1 MKIEKILQIAN
12 LKCEENLSARVL
24 LIYLNQGITRI
35 NLDCNLNLPAI
46 LDNQV
51 VLDLEFSEDDFVNR
65 ILGDILAA
73 YIAYCIR
80 QNEGYEL
87 KDNTF
92 FSEFAAM
99 KMEFNTKFKQLIKQ
113 EYQLNDF
120 QNGSTRKQ
128 TPIKIIKNKV
138 RLW

>member
-35 NLDCNLNLPAI
+35 NVDCNLKLPA
-46 LDNQV
+46 
-51 VLDLEFSEDDFVNR
+51 VLDIEVVNELIVSDDDFVNR
-65 ILGDILAA
+65 IVSEILAS

-80 QNEGYEL
+80 QNEGYALQE
-87 KDNTF
+87 NTF
-92 FSEFAAM
+92 FAEFSALKA
-99 KMEFNTKFKQLIKQ
+99 EFNTKFSHLIKP
-113 EYQLNDF
+113 EFQLTEI
-120 QNGSTRKQ
+120 QNGSAQKAVPQ
-128 TPIKIIKNKV
+128 KIIKDKV